1 VIEYV
6 QVKDFD
12 RFQHYKDRDPPWIK
26 LYVRILEDYAF
37 AVLPDVHKAH
47 LVLLWVL
54 ASKMDNKIP
63 KDPKFVSDKL
73 CAKTPVDLDALLAS
87 GFLQPWEE
95 KSSRGKRED
104 WPSRY
109 VSAQTRADLLSHAEF
124 KCAACGATEA
134 LEIDHITPISK
145 GGTGEPGNLQV
156 LCRKCNRKKRVK
168 LGKKSAEH
176 LRSDPLRRETDVRS
190 PETETET
197 EGEAKTETETT
208 ADAVPEST
216 PRAASHNL
224 GSVIALVVEHL
235 YFGNR
240 PAEAAIRNEAS
251 IAKALAKTYGY
262 DRLAQAILG
271 LAKRR
276 EAGELPNVGR
286 RQVMSLRWLNSDKFD
301 LNQVAV
307 SEDAVYR
314 SESSPRTGRGATAM
328 ADILG
333 NIGRS
338 A

>member
-197 EGEAKTETETT
+197 ETENVKLVGTTSWPAEFAKAYEPIGILNPGQVGRLLKPVVTRYGVDRTREMWAYYIRHAPHMRFGAIDPLHHDTSRMSPADFARNAGTWYAKTQP
-208 ADAVPEST
+208 VGG
-216 PRAASHNL
+216 AS
-224 GSVIALVVEHL
+224 A
-235 YFGNR
+235 
-240 PAEAAIRNEAS
+240 
-251 IAKALAKTYGY
+251 
-262 DRLAQAILG
+262 
-271 LAKRR
+271 
-276 EAGELPNVGR
+276 
-286 RQVMSLRWLNSDKFD
+286 
-301 LNQVAV
+301 
-307 SEDAVYR
+307 
-314 SESSPRTGRGATAM
+314 ATA
-328 ADILG
+328 
-333 NIGRS
+333 S
-338 A
+338 

>member
-1 VIEYV
+1 MDEGERVSKPKPERGQYRSITVVLLDGPDFQQLPPEARWVFTALKISLGPCGIQVEYPAGLV
-6 QVKDFD
+6 EKLAGRTGYDQATVAAMLNLL
-12 RFQHYKDRDPPWIK
+12 QSTGWIK
-26 LYVRILEDYAF
+26 AERNVVWIVKQLKFEPSMTPKNDFHRAS
-37 AVLPDVHKAH
+37 
-47 LVLLWVL
+47 VL
-54 ASKMDNKIP
+54 AHVQGLP
-63 KDPKFVSDKL
+63 KLAIVGDFVKEYQAYIDAWEDVAKSYPAPGGGYTIAYGGGLPQPSESQRPK
-73 CAKTPVDLDALLAS
+73 T
-87 GFLQPWEE
+87 
-95 KSSRGKRED
+95 
-104 WPSRY
+104 
-109 VSAQTRADLLSHAEF
+109 
-124 KCAACGATEA
+124 
-134 LEIDHITPISK
+134 
-145 GGTGEPGNLQV
+145 
-156 LCRKCNRKKRVK
+156 
-168 LGKKSAEH
+168 
-176 LRSDPLRRETDVRS
+176 
-190 PETETET
+190 ETETET
-197 EGEAKTETETT
+197 ETAAQA

-216 PRAASHNL
+216 PQAASHTL

-235 YFGNR
+235 YFGTR

-262 DRLAQAILG
+262 DRLASAVLG

>member
-124 KCAACGATEA
+124 KCSACGATEA

-197 EGEAKTETETT
+197 ETENVKLVGTTSWPAEFAKSYEPIGMLNPGQVGRLLKPVVTRYGVDRTREMWAYYIRHAPHTRFGKLDPEHRDTSRMNPADFVRNAGTWYAKTQP
-208 ADAVPEST
+208 VGG
-216 PRAASHNL
+216 AS
-224 GSVIALVVEHL
+224 A
-235 YFGNR
+235 
-240 PAEAAIRNEAS
+240 
-251 IAKALAKTYGY
+251 
-262 DRLAQAILG
+262 
-271 LAKRR
+271 
-276 EAGELPNVGR
+276 
-286 RQVMSLRWLNSDKFD
+286 
-301 LNQVAV
+301 
-307 SEDAVYR
+307 
-314 SESSPRTGRGATAM
+314 ATA
-328 ADILG
+328 
-333 NIGRS
+333 S
-338 A
+338 

>member
-197 EGEAKTETETT
+197 ETETENVKLVGTT
-208 ADAVPEST
+208 SW
-216 PRAASHNL
+216 
-224 GSVIALVVEHL
+224 
-235 YFGNR
+235 
-240 PAEAAIRNEAS
+240 PAEFAKSYEPIGMLNPGQVGRLLKPVVTRYGVDRTREMWAYYIRHAPHMRFGAIDPLHHDTSRMSPADFARNAGTWY
-251 IAKALAKTYGY
+251 AKT
-262 DRLAQAILG
+262 Q
-271 LAKRR
+271 
-276 EAGELPNVGR
+276 PVGGA
-286 RQVMSLRWLNSDKFD
+286 S
-301 LNQVAV
+301 A
-307 SEDAVYR
+307 
-314 SESSPRTGRGATAM
+314 ATA
-328 ADILG
+328 
-333 NIGRS
+333 S
-338 A
+338 